1 MPAGVDTGSRLRMSG
16 EGDPGELGGPNG
28 DLYIYIN
35 VRPHAI
41 FVRDE
46 DDIYMEQEINI
57 AQAALGAD
65 VQVETLEGKVTLTI
79 PAGVQTGAK
88 FRMKGKGVKNIKGYG
103 KGDQYVTI
111 RVVTPKSLTAEQRD
125 LLEKLNATFKAVE
138 PKKEESSRTASDS
151 KKKEE
156 KNENKKGFFGKVKD
170 VVDDFFDEE

>member
-1 MPAGVDTGSRLRMSG
+1 MSG
-16 EGDPGELGGPNG
+16 EGDPGEQGGPNG

-65 VQVETLEGKVTLTI
+65 VLVETLEGKVTLTI

-138 PKKEESSRTASDS
+138 PKKDDNSRSSDG

-156 KNENKKGFFGKVKD
+156 KSENKKSFFGKMKD
-170 VVDDFFDEE
+170 AVDDFFDEE